1 MRVTV
6 EIPESLIKDLLK
18 VAGEKTKTRAICA
31 AIKDYIHQK
40 RKEKL
45 LSLSGKIHF
54 DMDWKEM
61 EEIELK
67 TMENR
72 EKLRNCCC
80 VPGKTQEKA
89 IQTKRRSRALS
100 ALEKMQKK
108 SLKSGLNRLT
118 GSQIQSEI
126 RAVRKTRGE

>member
-1 MRVTV
+1 MRVTIQ
-6 EIPESLIKDLLK
+6 IPDTLIKDLLK

-31 AIKDYIHQK
+31 AIKDYILQK